1 MALSVLVIDDEQE
14 MLTVIRASLH
24 KHFNVVVTTSAKEGL
39 KLVQTT
45 DFDMILSDLRMPDMD
60 GLEFIRQV
68 RKLGGNY
75 TIIVMSAYA
84 TNETAL
90 EAMKLGAYDYIAKPF
105 TRDELLLTLR
115 KAEERE
121 KLQKENLK
129 LRSMVGQD
137 NHRMVY
143 RSKIMKTMV
152 SVAHRIA
159 PYKTTV
165 LLQGES
171 GTGKEMMAKLLH
183 EKSDRADKPFIAVNC
198 GAIPETLMESEL
210 FGYQKGAFTD
220 AHTAKKGLIEAANN
234 GTLFLDEIGELPLQL
249 QVKLLR
255 FIQEGE
261 TRRIGD
267 TKPLK
272 VNVRIV
278 AATSRDLQQEVK
290 NGNFREDLFYRLNVV
305 PIIVPPLRKRE
316 EDIPLLVEYF
326 LKKTKERLGIQR
338 VSGLTKEAMIAF
350 MEYSWPGNVR
360 ELENLIER
368 LVVLS
373 DGEFVDIDILPEAM
387 LYGNKT
393 EANIDNMQGLS
404 IKKHQRAM
412 EESLIHKAL
421 EISHGNR
428 TKAAKLLGISHR
440 TLLYKMKEYEMEK
453 EVFV

>member
-1 MALSVLVIDDEQE
+1 MPLSVLVIDDEQE
-14 MLTVIRASLH
+14 MLTIIRASLQ
-24 KHFNVVVTTSAKEGL
+24 KHFHIVTTTSARKGL
-39 KLVQTT
+39 NLLQKAE
-45 DFDMILSDLRMPDMD
+45 FDMVLSDLRMPDMD
-60 GLEFIRQV
+60 GLEFIRQLK
-68 RKLGGNY
+68 KLNGRH
-75 TIIVMSAYA
+75 TVIVMSAYA
-84 TNETAL
+84 TNETAI

-121 KLQKENLK
+121 KLKKENLQ
-129 LRSMVGQD
+129 LRTMVGQEKS
-137 NHRMVY
+137 RMIY
-143 RSKIMKTMV
+143 RSKIMESMV
-152 SVAHRIA
+152 AIGHRIA

-183 EKSDRADKPFIAVNC
+183 EKSDRRDKPFIAVNC

-220 AHTAKKGLIEAANN
+220 AYTAKKGLIEAANQ

-267 TKPLK
+267 TKLLK

-278 AATSRDLQQEVK
+278 AATSRNLQKEVK
-290 NGNFREDLFYRLNVV
+290 EGNFREDLFYRLNVV
-305 PIIVPPLRKRE
+305 PIIVPPLRQRK

-326 LKKTKERLGIQR
+326 LKKTRDRMGIQR
-338 VSGLTKEAMIAF
+338 VSGLTKEAMTAF
-350 MEYSWPGNVR
+350 IDYSWPGNVR
-360 ELENLIER
+360 ELENLVER

-373 DGEFVDIDILPEAM
+373 DGEFVDVDILPEVM

-393 EANIDNMQGLS
+393 DLKTDNMQGLS
-404 IKKHQRAM
+404 IKRHQRSM
-412 EESLIHKAL
+412 EEGLIRKAL
-421 EISHGNR
+421 EITHGNR
-428 TKAAKLLGISHR
+428 TKASKLLDISLR
-440 TLLYKMKEYEMEK
+440 TLLYKIKEYGLDK
-453 EVFV
+453 ESFR